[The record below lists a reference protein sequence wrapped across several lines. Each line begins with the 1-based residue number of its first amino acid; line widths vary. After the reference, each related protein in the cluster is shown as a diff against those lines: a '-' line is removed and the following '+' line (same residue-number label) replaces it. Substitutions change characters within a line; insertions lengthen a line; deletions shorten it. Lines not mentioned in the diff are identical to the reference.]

1 MKKTVLSILTLFFVT
16 VVYSQN
22 PDPRGNAPVNNFQL
36 RPNGPEQVI
45 KSNSTLPKPARKES
59 PGTKG
64 QQSDSYLSPTFDP
77 TWGSRF
83 QAVLDSAV
91 TATGVKGASA
101 AVLVPGQGLWT
112 GVSGISSPGVPVTRA
127 MRFGWASNTKLFIA
141 VTLEKLQEQG
151 VLSLDD
157 HLYQWL
163 PSYQYVDSTTTIR
176 QLLSHQSGI
185 FDFWNDNINWFWNTI
200 EADTARF
207 WTPPEVLA
215 SIGAPHFN
223 PGNGYSYSN
232 TNYLLAGMVIEAAT
246 GKTWVQKLHDIIFDP
261 LTMDSTFVGAFEP
274 RNGPVVHEWVYNM
287 GEIVNTPMTSAYS
300 MTNASATLMSTPQEM
315 VEWYNALFSGT
326 IISNQSLQE
335 VLDFDPS
342 SMYGLGILEWMYNN
356 HYGYGHSGAQIGC
369 LSEVLYDAKT
379 KSLIS
384 LITNQRINNFS
395 NILIPMVDVLI
406 KEYPKQQNDAGISG
420 IISPWEHSCSA
431 SIIPAVKL
439 TNFGSATLTSASI
452 QYKIDEGTASV
463 YTWSGSLA
471 TGDTVNVV
479 LPQIS
484 AGDGYHVF
492 TCYTTLPN
500 GVQDGNA
507 YNDTTKSNFIVNAS
521 GPAISVLSEGFDTT
535 VFPPAGWCTNSS
547 SYLQWGHSSLA
558 RFSGSGS
565 VVMNN
570 YLGFIGAIYDLDL
583 PYLQIGNGTNPSLD
597 FDYAYAMYPGGY
609 YGDSLKVLIS
619 TDCGITWQ
627 IIFNKGG
634 NSLHTTSNSTAP
646 FYPQT
651 SSQWKHE
658 SFPLGGFPG
667 NVLIRFRSI
676 CGNSNNLWIDNV
688 NVSFPAGIT
697 DKKPYGEFSVYPN
710 PASDVINISGLPMN
724 SEIQLTDLTGKLLM
738 EQVATNSI
746 LTLEIHGLQPGV
758 YVLRSSY
765 GVRKIIKL

>member
-1 MKKTVLSILTLFFVT
+1 MKKSILFVLT
-16 VVYSQN
+16 MLLYTAVVAQYS
-22 PDPRGNAPVNNFQL
+22 DPRGNSPVNNFQL
-36 RPNGPEQVI
+36 RPNGREQVI
-45 KSNSTLPKPARKES
+45 KSNSTLPKPARKEI

-64 QQSDSYLSPTFDP
+64 IQADSYLSPTFDP

-91 TATGVKGASA
+91 AATGVKGASA
-101 AVLVPGQGLWT
+101 AVLVPGLGLWT
-112 GVSGISSPGVPVTRA
+112 GVSGTSSAGVPVTRA

-141 VTLEKLQEQG
+141 VTLAKLQEQG

-246 GKTWVQKLHDIIFDP
+246 GKTWVQKLHDVIFDP

-274 RNGPVVHEWVYNM
+274 RNGPVVHEWIYNM

-300 MTNASATLMSTPQEM
+300 LTNASAALMSTPQEM
-315 VEWYNALFSGT
+315 VEWYNALLNGT
-326 IISNQSLQE
+326 IISDQSLQE

-342 SMYGLGILEWMYNN
+342 SMYGLGIQEWMYNN

-384 LITNQRINNFS
+384 LITNQRINNFG
-395 NILIPMVDVLI
+395 NILIPMLDVLI
-406 KEYPKQQNDAGISG
+406 KEYPKQQDDAGISG
-420 IISPWEHSCSA
+420 ILGPWENSCIATITPS
-431 SIIPAVKL
+431 VKL
-439 TNFGSATLTSASI
+439 TNFGSATLTSSSI
-452 QYKIDEGTASV
+452 HYKIDAGTASV
-463 YTWSGSLA
+463 YAWSGSLA

-479 LPQIS
+479 LPQVS
-484 AGDGYHVF
+484 TGDGYHVF

-500 GVQDGNA
+500 GAPDGNA

-547 SYLQWGHSSLA
+547 SYLQWGQSSLA

-565 VVMNN
+565 AVMNN
-570 YLGFIGAIYDLDL
+570 YLGFTGAIYDLDL

-597 FDYAYAMYPGGY
+597 FDYAYAMYPGL

-619 TDCGITWQ
+619 ADRGTTWQ
-627 IIFNKGG
+627 TLFNKGG
-634 NSLHTTSNSTAP
+634 NSLHTTSNSSAP

-651 SSQWKHE
+651 SNQWKHE
-658 SFPLGGFPG
+658 SFSLGTFPG
-667 NVLIRFRSI
+667 DVLIRFRSV
-676 CGNSNNLWIDNV
+676 CGHSNNLWIDNV
-688 NVSFPAGIT
+688 SVSFPTGIT
-697 DKKPYGEFSVYPN
+697 DTKPSGEFTVYPI
-710 PASDVINISGLPMN
+710 PASDIINISGLPLN

-738 EQVATNSI
+738 GRRVLNSI
-746 LTLEIHGLQPGV
+746 FTLDIRGLQPGV
-758 YVLRSSY
+758 YVLRSNC
-765 GVRKIIKL
+765 GVKKIIKM